1 MEPCAGCYFYASRWP
16 ARRWRRSG
24 SYLADAGQSSFLS
37 PEFGWSSGQ
46 EKFQTTS
53 DGGRSWV
60 PVQTPIRAGGL
71 RLHDE
76 RLRFVD
82 SKAAWFYAG
91 DSLYWTLD
99 GGSTWEGRTLLDG
112 VLELHFSNRNEGVAT
127 VWKSQPSTGIHAVPS
142 LFSTIPGP
150 PTHPNHPRSN

>member
-1 MEPCAGCYFYASRWP
+1 MRWLLLLSVTLAAASLEEVGKLP
-16 ARRWRRSG
+16 ARCG
-24 SYLADAGQSSFLS
+24 PVKFLS
-37 PEFGWSSGQ
+37 PEFGWCSG
-46 EKFQTTS
+46 EKYLVTS

-60 PVQTPIRAGGL
+60 PVQTPIRAGGLRL

-99 GGSTWEGRTLLDG
+99 RGSTW
-112 VLELHFSNRNEGVAT
+112 
-127 VWKSQPSTGIHAVPS
+127 
-142 LFSTIPGP
+142 
-150 PTHPNHPRSN
+150 